1 MRDIAE
7 TIEQV
12 RAKIVRYKTSR
23 PINEESTRAALIE
36 PIIRSL
42 GWDVEDLEEVQ
53 REYKPRKRD
62 KPVDYALMS
71 LRQPRLFIET
81 KALGENLA
89 DHRWAN
95 QIMGYAAVAGVKWV
109 VLTDGDE
116 YRLYNSHAPVV
127 IDAKL
132 FRTVRISDN
141 TAELPETLA
150 LFAKE
155 QIDDKKI
162 EVLWNAHFVDS
173 QVHKALDDLFSGEP
187 DPSLVRILGKR
198 TAKLSAKDI
207 RAALGR
213 VRVRLEF
220 PVAVAT
226 SPSAHGSGAGHRAPR
241 DRGTKPASAAPR
253 SDVSLADLIKSGLIK
268 APLDLERE
276 YKGRR
281 LTARIEAD
289 GRVTCLG
296 KVCES
301 LSTAGGM
308 ARASVI
314 GVSPGRKYPQTNGWT
329 FWRYRDPSGKL
340 KDMDEVRQRHVRGK
354 QS

>member
-1 MRDIAE
+1 MRNIAE

-12 RAKIVRYKTSR
+12 RAKIVRYKASR

-71 LRQPRLFIET
+71 QRQPRLFIET
-81 KALGENLA
+81 KALSENLA

-141 TAELPETLA
+141 TPELPETLA

-162 EVLWNAHFVDS
+162 EVLWNAHFVDG
-173 QVHKALDDLFSGEP
+173 QVHKAIDDLFAGEP

-198 TAKLSAKDI
+198 TANLSAKDI

-213 VRVRLEF
+213 ARVRVEF
-220 PVAVAT
+220 PVATGPVPTTRESGGT
-226 SPSAHGSGAGHRAPR
+226 SRAPK
-241 DRGTKPASAAPR
+241 DGGTKAAKAGTR
-253 SDVSLADLIKSGLIK
+253 SDVKLADLIKSGLIV
-268 APLDLERE
+268 APLNLERE
-276 YKGRR
+276 YKGKH

-296 KVCES
+296 KTCES

-340 KDMDEVRQRHVRGK
+340 RDIDEVRQRYAKGK
-354 QS
+354 PS